1 MFVFFNFPKSHSGIF
16 RVIILMFSVFL
27 FSCEK
32 ENAGS
37 SASAT
42 ILEIPESQTS
52 WNISQSGE
60 TVSIQL
66 HSDGRWSVELDDQL
80 SSWISIT
87 PLTGGAGD
95 SVISLT
101 IGENWNKEERNGVV
115 TIRSGE
121 LYQTVS
127 VIQEGN
133 SQYLVPEGENTD
145 DMPVD
150 KW

>member
-32 ENAGS
+32 ENAG
-37 SASAT
+37 SAT

-66 HSDGRWSVELDDQL
+66 HSDGRWSVELDDQF

>member
-1 MFVFFNFPKSHSGIF
+1 
-16 RVIILMFSVFL
+16 MFSVFL

-66 HSDGRWSVELDDQL
+66 HSDGRWSVELDDQF

-150 KW
+150 NGNFKRKEI